1 MEWLTANWVEVAAAA
16 SAFVLFFDRV
26 AKMTPTKRDDEVVSK
41 LYRLFAVLGVKVPDR
56 Q

>member
-1 MEWLTANWVEVAAAA
+1 MEWLIVHWVEVIAAA

-26 AKMTPTKRDDEVVSK
+26 AKLTPTWSDDEVVSK
-41 LYRLFAVLGVKVPDR
+41 LYRLFAVLGAKVPDR